1 MEGILGEPIVYLAY
15 PGGFND
21 MLVQYVTKQSGYK
34 MAFTVQPGTVKP
46 GDNLYALDRLA
57 IFQGDTPYLSFY
69 CAYIAHHLLSILR
82 HCVIHYAI
90 IEGRTLKKHKDTDN
104 FLSR

>member
-1 MEGILGEPIVYLAY
+1 
-15 PGGFND
+15 

-57 IFQGDTPYLSFY
+57 IFQGDTPYLSFWLRLH
-69 CAYIAHHLLSILR
+69 CAPFIKYSWALRDTLRDNGWPTLASILP
-82 HCVIHYAI
+82 
-90 IEGRTLKKHKDTDN
+90 L
-104 FLSR
+104 F